1 MKKYRPVITL
11 FIVLILPLLVYGFL
25 KLVAVQNYKPIET
38 ISEKIPN
45 PDGSL
50 DSVFKSIG
58 EFSFQTQ
65 TGKPLTRDSID
76 GKIWVVNLFYG
87 DCGEDCDKIHSQISK
102 LQSDYQDDANVRFLS
117 ISVDPK
123 RDSLPALQG
132 YAKRVEAVP
141 YRWYFATG
149 DPTLVQQFLTNELH
163 YKPTA
168 PEDLAKFTLRET
180 SLRLIDWNGLLRGE
194 YYDGLRETEVV
205 RMSQHMVLLEKEMLD
220 PKSAA
225 PTHP

>member
-11 FIVLILPLLVYGFL
+11 FIVLILPLLVYGLL

-50 DSVFKSIG
+50 DSVFKSLG
-58 EFSFQTQ
+58 DFTFQTQ
-65 TGKPLTRDSID
+65 TGTKLTRDSID
-76 GKIWVVNLFYG
+76 GKIWVVNLFFG

-102 LQSDYQDDANVRFLS
+102 LQSDYRDDANVRFLT
-117 ISVDPK
+117 ISVDPSH
-123 RDSLPALQG
+123 DSLPVLQA
-132 YAKRVEAVP
+132 YAKRVEATP

-149 DPTLVQQFLTNELH
+149 DSAQVQKFLLDELH
-163 YKPTA
+163 YEVAA
-168 PEDLAKFTLRET
+168 PEDLARFKLRET
-180 SLRLIDWNGLLRGE
+180 TLRLIDWNGLLRGE
-194 YYDGLRETEVV
+194 FYDGLRQEQVV
-205 RMSQHMVLLEKEMLD
+205 RMSQHMVLLEKELVD

-225 PTHP
+225 PDHP